1 MPIVED
7 LMPTHLLKKYI
18 YFSDIQH
25 FKIVTKIV
33 TDNILPEHM
42 RVPGMLNSFWNTCN
56 ICLYKYKIKKT

>member
-7 LMPTHLLKKYI
+7 LMPTHLLKRYI
-18 YFSDIQH
+18 YFCDIQH

-42 RVPGMLNSFWNTCN
+42 RVPGMLYIFWNTCN
-56 ICLYKYKIKKT
+56 IYLYKYKIKKT